1 MEANTHWLTLY
12 EAAILE
18 LDLNMLPQRIKDA
31 QITIVDRMEALSKS
45 GSTPE
50 IELLLSALNTLHDL
64 QKITD
69 SGSHR

>member
-1 MEANTHWLTLY
+1 MEANAHWLTLY

-18 LDLNMLPQRIKDA
+18 LDLNMLPQRIKEA
-31 QITIVDRMEALSKS
+31 QNTIVGRMEALSKS
-45 GSTPE
+45 GSTRE

-69 SGSHR
+69 SGSRG